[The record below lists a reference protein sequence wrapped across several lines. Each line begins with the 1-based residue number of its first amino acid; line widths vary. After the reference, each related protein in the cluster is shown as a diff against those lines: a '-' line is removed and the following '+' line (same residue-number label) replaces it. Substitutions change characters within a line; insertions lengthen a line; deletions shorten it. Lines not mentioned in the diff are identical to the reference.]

1 VATDPKTLV
10 TEIISG
16 LSGSGEVDRATAE
29 DLFPVVYDELRR
41 LARGYM
47 SREKTGHTLQPTAL
61 VHEAYLK
68 LVDQTRAN
76 WKGKTHFYAVGARV
90 MRRLLVDH
98 ARERGALKRGAGW
111 QSVTLSEALDPLGG
125 EVVDPEQLLDL
136 NAALEQLS
144 EIDEREAKIV
154 TLRFFGGL
162 TVEQAAEAVGVS
174 KRTVENDWR
183 HAQAWLRLRLSEA
196 GTS

>member
-1 VATDPKTLV
+1 MATDPKTLV

>member
-1 VATDPKTLV
+1 MTGDPEELAKEV
-10 TEIISG
+10 ISG
-16 LSGSGEVDRATAE
+16 LNGAGEVDRATAE
-29 DLFPVVYDELRR
+29 ELFPVVYEELRG
-41 LARGYM
+41 LARGFM
-47 SREKTGHTLQPTAL
+47 SRETPGHPLQPTAL

-68 LVDQTRAN
+68 LVDQTRAD
-76 WKGKTHFYAVGARV
+76 WKGKTHFYAVGAKI

-111 QSVTLSEALDPLGG
+111 QSVTLTGALDPLGR
-125 EVVDPEQLLDL
+125 EVLDPEQLLDL
-136 NAALEQLS
+136 NVALEELA
-144 EIDEREAKIV
+144 EIDEREARVV

-162 TVEQAAEAVGVS
+162 TVEQVAEVLGVS

-196 GTS
+196 GPS